1 MKNNL
6 SITLLCILSGAL
18 AAPQNDLLQSI
29 GALIGGNGG
38 LQNILNNP
46 VIQGRILSNNL
57 NPCDGVPPS
66 TCQCTDGES
75 IPFSIEYR
83 DNPCSG
89 SARPDQCT
97 CPNGNTFQIK
107 DLADNVINQ
116 YNLPSCGRG
125 VEPSICTSCRMVQL
139 FNHNLW
145 LDPPVVAEDWV
156 PYPPPAPVQAVT
168 PSPPM
173 TSSPGLFLP
182 FKTFSDKWSKCS
194 IFEKL
199 ILTNRNRML
208 KIEN

>member
-1 MKNNL
+1 MKSNL
-6 SITLLCILSGAL
+6 SLTLLCIISGAL

-29 GALIGGNGG
+29 GGLIGGAGG
-38 LQNILNNP
+38 FRNILNNP

-66 TCQCTDGES
+66 TCQCTNGES

-125 VEPSICTSCRMVQL
+125 VDPSFCTCRDGSTFQPQSVTGPPCGGRGLSAIPTSCTCPGGNTITTNDFISRAL
-139 FNHNLW
+139 
-145 LDPPVVAEDWV
+145 
-156 PYPPPAPVQAVT
+156 PALQDLL
-168 PSPPM
+168 
-173 TSSPGLFLP
+173 G
-182 FKTFSDKWSKCS
+182 
-194 IFEKL
+194 
-199 ILTNRNRML
+199 
-208 KIEN
+208 